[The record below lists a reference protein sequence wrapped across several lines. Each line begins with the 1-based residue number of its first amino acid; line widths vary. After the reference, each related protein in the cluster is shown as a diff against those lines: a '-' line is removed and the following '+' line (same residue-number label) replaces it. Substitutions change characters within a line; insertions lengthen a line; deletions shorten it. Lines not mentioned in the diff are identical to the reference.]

1 MEFFPS
7 MWNTQFMT
15 EGNLPAIQVQGT
27 PPGKLPGDPHS
38 TPQGTTPKLGV
49 AFWRLW
55 TSAGLSDLAD
65 GVVKVALPLVAIGFT
80 RSPALIAGLGF
91 AFTLPWLLF
100 ALPAG
105 MFADRLDRRR
115 AMLGANCVRAS
126 LLLVLVVFVAAGGR
140 SIAALYAAAFCVGTA
155 ETLYDTSAQS
165 IISQIVQRSQLSRA
179 NARLYGVQLTAN
191 QFIGP
196 PAAGLLVAGGAVAA
210 FATPVGLWLVA
221 LGALLLVRG
230 SFRVPRERSA
240 GMRAEILE
248 GLRFVWQNQVLRT
261 FAVMVGVFNFAT
273 SGVFAVFVLYAVGRT
288 SAMGLSKPAYG
299 LLLTMIPIG
308 SVLGSL
314 VAERAELRLG
324 KARTLALSFLAG
336 ALLVGIPAM
345 TTSPYVIGVAFFLGG
360 IGIVISN
367 VVMVSLRQRMTPDRM
382 LGRVNSCYRLVA
394 WGTMPL
400 GTAVAGLLGEMIGL
414 RAMFAAM
421 GVVALTT
428 LIGLL
433 VASDSAMEAAIDSA
447 TDAAIDSAESAI

>member
-1 MEFFPS
+1 MIQSMEKIPS
-7 MWNTQFMT
+7 MWHTQFMT
-15 EGNLPAIQVQGT
+15 EGNVRAKQVQ
-27 PPGKLPGDPHS
+27 S
-38 TPQGTTPKLGV
+38 TPDLARPQLGV

-105 MFADRLDRRR
+105 MFVDRLDRRR
-115 AMLGANCVRAS
+115 AMLGANCVRAL
-126 LLLVLVVFVAAGGR
+126 LLLVLVFFVAAGGR
-140 SIAALYAAAFCVGTA
+140 SIAALYVAAFCVGTA

-165 IISQIVQRSQLSRA
+165 IIPQIVQRDQLSRA
-179 NARLYGVQLTAN
+179 NARLYGAQLTAN

-196 PAAGLLVAGGAVAA
+196 PAAGLLVAAGTIAA

-230 SFRVPRERSA
+230 SFRVPREKSA

-248 GLRFVWQNQVLRT
+248 GLRFVWQNKVLRT

-273 SGVFAVFVLYAVGRT
+273 NGVFAVFVLYAVGHT

-299 LLLTMIPIG
+299 LLLTTIPIG

-314 VAERAELRLG
+314 IAERVERRLG
-324 KARTLALSFLAG
+324 KARAIAVSFLAG
-336 ALLVGIPAM
+336 ALLVGVPAV
-345 TTSPYVIGVAFFLGG
+345 TASPYIIGVAFFLGG
-360 IGIVISN
+360 IGIIISN

-400 GTAVAGLLGEMIGL
+400 GTVVAGLLGELIGL
-414 RAMFAAM
+414 RAMFAVM

-433 VASDSAMEAAIDSA
+433 VAN
-447 TDAAIDSAESAI
+447 DAAIDAAMDTAESAI

>member
-1 MEFFPS
+1 MEIFPS

-15 EGNLPAIQVQGT
+15 EGNLRAKQVQ
-27 PPGKLPGDPHS
+27 S
-38 TPQGTTPKLGV
+38 TPDHASLPLGV

-55 TSAGLSDLAD
+55 TSASLSDLAD
-65 GVVKVALPLVAIGFT
+65 GVVKVALPLVAIGLT

-105 MFADRLDRRR
+105 MFVDRLDRRR
-115 AMLGANCVRAS
+115 AMLSANCVRAS
-126 LLLVLVVFVAAGGR
+126 LLLVLVIFVAAGGR
-140 SIAALYAAAFCVGTA
+140 SIAALYVAAFCVGTA

-165 IISQIVQRSQLSRA
+165 IIPQVVRRDQLSRA
-179 NARLYGVQLTAN
+179 NARLYGAQLTAN

-196 PAAGLLVAGGAVAA
+196 PAAGLLVAAGAVAA

-230 SFRVPRERSA
+230 EFRVPRERSA

-248 GLRFVWQNQVLRT
+248 GLRFVWQNKVLRT

-273 SGVFAVFVLYAVGRT
+273 SGVFAVFVLYAVGHT

-299 LLLTMIPIG
+299 LLLTTIPIG

-314 VAERAELRLG
+314 IAERVERRLG
-324 KARTLALSFLAG
+324 KARAIAASFLAG
-336 ALLVGIPAM
+336 ALLVGIPAV
-345 TTSPYVIGVAFFLGG
+345 TASPYVIGLVFFLGG
-360 IGIVISN
+360 IGIIISN
-367 VVMVSLRQRMTPDRM
+367 VIMVSLRQRMTPDRM

-400 GTAVAGLLGEMIGL
+400 GTAVAGLLGELIGL
-414 RAMFAAM
+414 RAMFAVM

-433 VASDSAMEAAIDSA
+433 VASEAAID
-447 TDAAIDSAESAI
+447 AAIDASESTI

>member
-1 MEFFPS
+1 MDFSQS

-15 EGNLPAIQVQGT
+15 EANLRANQAQ
-27 PPGKLPGDPHS
+27 S
-38 TPQGTTPKLGV
+38 TPNRGRPPLG
-49 AFWRLW
+49 AAYWRLW

-115 AMLGANCVRAS
+115 AMLGANCVRAA
-126 LLLVLVVFVAAGGR
+126 LLLVLVTFVAAGGR
-140 SIAALYAAAFCVGTA
+140 SIAALCVGTA

-165 IISQIVQRSQLSRA
+165 IIPQIVPRDQLSRA
-179 NARLYGVQLTAN
+179 NARLYGAQLTAN

-196 PAAGLLVAGGAVAA
+196 PAAGLLVAAGTVAA
-210 FATPVGLWLVA
+210 FATPVGLWVVA

-230 SFRVPRERSA
+230 SFRVPRERNAS
-240 GMRAEILE
+240 MRAEILE
-248 GLRFVWQNQVLRT
+248 GLRFVWQNKVLRT

-273 SGVFAVFVLYAVGRT
+273 NGVFAVFVLYAVGHA
-288 SAMGLSKPAYG
+288 SAMGLTKPAYG
-299 LLLTMIPIG
+299 LLLTTIPIG

-314 VAERAELRLG
+314 IAEQVERRLG
-324 KARTLALSFLAG
+324 KARTIAVSFLAG
-336 ALLVGIPAM
+336 ALLAGIPAL
-345 TTSPYVIGVAFFLGG
+345 TASPYVIGIAFFLGG

-400 GTAVAGLLGEMIGL
+400 GTAVAGLLGELIGL
-414 RAMFAAM
+414 RAMFAVM

-428 LIGLL
+428 LTGLL
-433 VASDSAMEAAIDSA
+433 VAGDTAIDA
-447 TDAAIDSAESAI
+447 AMDAAIGTAESVI